1 VETYS
6 TRSVQIPEQ
15 YARFER
21 DIRARER
28 HVDIIV
34 VSWVVM
40 GVFHVLYGLGLSA
53 IIVTGAGSFP
63 ENDPALRVVMP
74 VLAVL
79 VLLFCLGLS
88 MWYMLTAWGLHR
100 RKRSARYSSYVLAGL
115 LACTVCLLPL
125 SLYAYW
131 VLVGS
136 IADMAF
142 GRFAPAPAPTSRP
155 APTAATPQ
163 RSRKPTGP
171 REVEV
176 VPPESKMYRQDAGTY
191 PRPHVA
197 LRTPPAGVPRY
208 VREASQEPASRK
220 SLSSMETIKE
230 MPAPRMDGKDRRS

>member
-1 VETYS
+1 METYRTS
-6 TRSVQIPEQ
+6 SVQIPEQ

-28 HVDIIV
+28 HVDIMV

-53 IIVTGAGSFP
+53 IIVMGAGSFP

-79 VLLFCLGLS
+79 VLLFCLALS
-88 MWYMLTAWGLHR
+88 MWYLLTAWGLHR
-100 RKRSARYSSYVLAGL
+100 RMRSARISSYILAGL
-115 LACTVCLLPL
+115 LACTICLLPL

-142 GRFAPAPAPTSRP
+142 GRFVPAPRP
-155 APTAATPQ
+155 APEPEVQPRT
-163 RSRKPTGP
+163 RRPTGP

-208 VREASQEPASRK
+208 VREAPQEPASRE

-230 MPAPRMDGKDRRS
+230 MPAPRIEPGDEDA

>member
-1 VETYS
+1 VETYR

-53 IIVTGAGSFP
+53 LFVMGAGSFP
-63 ENDPALRVVMP
+63 DDDPAMRVVMP

-79 VLLFCLGLS
+79 VLLLCLALS
-88 MWYMLTAWGLHR
+88 LWYLLTAWGLHR
-100 RKRSARYSSYVLAGL
+100 RRRSARISSYVLAGL

-125 SLYAYW
+125 SLYACW

-142 GRFAPAPAPTSRP
+142 GRFAAASASKPAPPP
-155 APTAATPQ
+155 AVQPRT
-163 RSRKPTGP
+163 RRPTGP
-171 REVEV
+171 RGAEV
-176 VPPESKMYRQDAGTY
+176 VPPENRTFRPDAAAY

-208 VREASQEPASRK
+208 DPVDRQEPGPRE
-220 SLSSMETIKE
+220 SLGSMETIKE
-230 MPAPRMDGKDRRS
+230 MPAPITDAKDKSS

>member
-1 VETYS
+1 VETYR

-28 HVDIIV
+28 HIDIIV
-34 VSWVVM
+34 VSWIVM

-53 IIVTGAGSFP
+53 IIVMGAGSLP
-63 ENDPALRVVMP
+63 EGDPAIRVVMP

-79 VLLFCLGLS
+79 VLLACVAMSG
-88 MWYMLTAWGLHR
+88 WYLLTAWGLHR
-100 RKRSARYSSYVLAGL
+100 RRRSARISSYILAGL

-131 VLVGS
+131 ALVGS

-142 GRFAPAPAPTSRP
+142 GRFAPAPAPQG
-155 APTAATPQ
+155 AATAQARP
-163 RSRKPTGP
+163 RTRKPTGP
-171 REVEV
+171 RGAEV
-176 VPPESKMYRQDAGTY
+176 VPPENRTYRPDAGTY

-197 LRTPPAGVPRY
+197 LRTPPAGVPRHAPAD
-208 VREASQEPASRK
+208 VQEPGARESI
-220 SLSSMETIKE
+220 SSMETINE
-230 MPAPRMDGKDRRS
+230 MPAPPAGAKEKGS